1 MLASLVCVGCQS
13 LGTIGSVSAFVYV
26 SINGKNIS
34 LSVWGIHLV
43 YNSFSFYLWCY
54 DLYIYIAFVPT
65 PGTEL
70 LKP

>member
-26 SINGKNIS
+26 SINGKNLS

-43 YNSFSFYLWCY
+43 YILFLSTCGVMI
-54 DLYIYIAFVPT
+54 YIYI
-65 PGTEL
+65 
-70 LKP
+70 

>member
-26 SINGKNIS
+26 SINGKNMS
-34 LSVWGIHLV
+34 LSVGGIHLV

-54 DLYIYIAFVPT
+54 DL
-65 PGTEL
+65 
-70 LKP
+70 